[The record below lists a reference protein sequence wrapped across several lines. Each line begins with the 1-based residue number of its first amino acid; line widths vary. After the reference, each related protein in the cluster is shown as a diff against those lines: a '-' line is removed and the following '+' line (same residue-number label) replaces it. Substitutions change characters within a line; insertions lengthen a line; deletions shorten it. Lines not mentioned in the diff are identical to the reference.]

1 VVWTGQEARTS
12 SFLERVSALAAA
24 QPTHYRILIDT
35 MRAQA
40 ERFLRALEASD
51 VPEIVASTHAYGEAM
66 GALGVAA
73 DVPIITDTL
82 RGVSELATAAGG
94 AAKPSGAGGG
104 DVALALFP
112 DTSSEDRFR
121 RMCQEHN
128 FTLLLIELG
137 APGVRIEGAVP
148 SSEASR

>member
-1 VVWTGQEARTS
+1 
-12 SFLERVSALAAA
+12 
-24 QPTHYRILIDT
+24 
-35 MRAQA
+35 MRAHA
-40 ERFLRALEASD
+40 ERFLGALQASD
-51 VPEIVASTHAYGEAM
+51 IPAIIASTHAYGEAM

-82 RGVSELATAAGG
+82 RIVSELAKAAGG

-112 DTSSEDRFR
+112 DTSSEDRFKH
-121 RMCQEHN
+121 MCQEHN
-128 FTLLLIELG
+128 FALLLIEMG
-137 APGVRIEGAVP
+137 APGVCIEGVGS